1 MKTVVTT
8 FLLLAALFS
17 GGCSIYFIVILWQL
31 GGMTFHHVE
40 DYLPVLGLAASLG
53 CFVLLW
59 KHVHR

>member
-31 GGMTFHHVE
+31 GGMTFGHVE

-53 CFVLLW
+53 CFVLL
-59 KHVHR
+59 